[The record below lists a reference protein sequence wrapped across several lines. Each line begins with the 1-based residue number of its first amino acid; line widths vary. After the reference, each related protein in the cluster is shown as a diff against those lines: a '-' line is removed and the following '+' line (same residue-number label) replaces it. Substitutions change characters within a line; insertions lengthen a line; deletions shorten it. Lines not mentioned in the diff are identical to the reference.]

1 MKILHICLSC
11 FYIDDFSYQ
20 ENELVRQGISDGH
33 EVEVIA
39 SHETF
44 LPDGSLG
51 YTILRRYAGNDGAMV
66 ERVPYLRWL
75 PHAISKKLRIH
86 PGTYERIA
94 RFNPNVILFHGACG
108 WEIRTAA
115 RYARAHPEVK
125 LYVDSHEDFFNSA
138 RGWVSKWLLHY
149 SYYRPILRS
158 SLDVIAK
165 VLPVSI
171 SCMDFMRDFYG
182 VPSEKLE
189 FYPLGGLVPDDE
201 SYAAARSATRAEL
214 GIGEAD
220 VLIVQS
226 GKIDATKKL
235 IEALEAFSRVE
246 DPALHFVVPGL
257 VKADVADRVTEL
269 VAKDPRIRLLG
280 WKTADELRS
289 ILCAADV
296 YCQPGTQ
303 SATMQMSVACRCA
316 IILDEIPSHMPYLN
330 GNGWLIGK
338 EASLHEAI
346 NAVAG
351 NKPALATMQQASLK
365 LALRILDCRLLAN
378 RILQ

>member
-20 ENELVRQGISDGH
+20 ENELVRQNIKDGH

-39 SHETF
+39 STETYMR
-44 LPDGSLG
+44 DGALG
-51 YTILRRYAGNDGAMV
+51 YTNLRRYAGNDGAMV
-66 ERVPYLRWL
+66 ERLPYLRWL
-75 PHAISKKLRIH
+75 PHTISKKLRIH
-86 PGTYERIA
+86 PGTYRRIA
-94 RFNPNVILFHGACG
+94 CFDPDVILFHGACG

-115 RYARAHPEVK
+115 RYVRAHPEVK
-125 LYVDSHEDFFNSA
+125 LYVDSHEDFVNSA

-182 VPSEKLE
+182 VPPEKLE
-189 FYPLGGLVPDDE
+189 FYPLGGMVPDDE

-235 IEALEAFSRVE
+235 IEALEAFSRVK

-257 VKADVADRVTEL
+257 IQADVADRVTEL
-269 VAKDPRIRLLG
+269 VARDPRIRLLG

-316 IILDEIPSHMPYLN
+316 IILDDIPSHAPYLC
-330 GNGWLIGK
+330 GNGWLVGS
-338 EASLHEAI
+338 ENRLHDAFTAI
-346 NAVAG
+346 SRD
-351 NKPALATMQQASLK
+351 KPALAPMQQASYG
-365 LALRILDCRLLAN
+365 LALQMLDYRQLAKRIYA
-378 RILQ
+378 